1 MPVIFRPKNSTALVV
16 KGSSPALLSGITVT
30 GDGAF
35 GGTSSNLSDIGIL
48 ITGVA
53 LSYGVNIAYFT
64 TLSESVYVYPLGNK
78 MGKCVITGAA
88 LPECSAGGYSNVN
101 KIVQFYEA
109 NKASNF
115 KKITNPIKITIGTNG
130 ANLAGYLEN
139 MELNIGSRPD
149 NFGIAQFTLMLS
161 VMPAGQK

>member
-1 MPVIFRPKNSTALVV
+1 MPVIFRPANSKALVV
-16 KGSSPALLSGITVT
+16 KGSSPALLSGVAVT
-30 GDGAF
+30 GSGSF

-78 MGKCVITGAA
+78 IGKCVITGVA
-88 LPECSAGGYSNVN
+88 LPECSAGGYSNVD
-101 KIVQFYEA
+101 KIIKFYEA

-115 KKITNPIKITIGTNG
+115 AKISNPIKIVIGTNG
-130 ANLAGYLEN
+130 ANLTGYLES

-149 NFGIAQFTLMLS
+149 NFGVAQFTLMLS

>member
-1 MPVIFRPKNSTALVV
+1 MPVLFRPENSTALVLQS
-16 KGSSPALLSGITVT
+16 SSPALLSGITVSS
-30 GDGAF
+30 
-35 GGTSSNLSDIGIL
+35 GGTNTQTLGTAGIL
-48 ITGVA
+48 VTGVA

-78 MGKCVITGAA
+78 IGKCVITGAA
-88 LPECSAGGYSNVN
+88 LPTCSTDGYSNVD
-101 KIVQFYEA
+101 KLVKFYNS

-115 KKITNPIKITIGTNG
+115 SNVTNPIQIVIGSTNIT
-130 ANLAGYLEN
+130 GYLEN
-139 MELNIGSRPD
+139 MEINISSRPD